1 MPPAPGEP
9 ASRHRAS
16 PPTRLARIDSDPL
29 DTQVPAPGLYYSAF
43 IPMPR
48 TGSPTRSTDYH
59 EPLEIARQFDFDVP
73 VMQGQ
78 LACAFVGEWSHGK
91 SALLNK
97 R

>member
-1 MPPAPGEP
+1 
-9 ASRHRAS
+9 
-16 PPTRLARIDSDPL
+16 
-29 DTQVPAPGLYYSAF
+29 
-43 IPMPR
+43 MPR